1 MNFTI
6 DRTIEGLTDHM
17 TIKAIFSVLIVM
29 IGNVLELFAPIEGL
43 VNTDS
48 RLVVGA
54 ILVFLLDLISGVWAA
69 IRDRRFAWG
78 KGFKLTAIKAS
89 TYAIFGITMAIVSNM
104 FSGVALVVSV
114 LTDHAFNFAVAW
126 MIATDTL
133 SILENILILERVQR
147 FLKALLPVVRGVSA
161 PAAEVAENLT
171 SKTDDEST
179 KKPD

>member
-1 MNFTI
+1 MNFTLE
-6 DRTIEGLTDHM
+6 RTIEGLTDHI
-17 TIKAIFSVLIVM
+17 TIKTIFSVLIVM

-104 FSGVALVVSV
+104 FSGVALVSV

>member
-54 ILVFLLDLISGVWAA
+54 ILIFLLDLVSGVWAA

-78 KGFKLTAIKAS
+78 KGFKLTAIKVS

-104 FSGVALVVSV
+104 FSGVALVSV

-133 SILENILILERVQR
+133 SILENILILEHVQR

-171 SKTDDEST
+171 SETDDEST